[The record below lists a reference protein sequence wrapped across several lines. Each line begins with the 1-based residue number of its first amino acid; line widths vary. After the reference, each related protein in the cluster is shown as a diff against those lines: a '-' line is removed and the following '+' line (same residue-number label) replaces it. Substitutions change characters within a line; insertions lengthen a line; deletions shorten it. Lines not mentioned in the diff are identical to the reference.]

1 MDFEEETE
9 GLWTGFVK
17 LTKLINKYRYYF
29 MLVHLFSYRL
39 QKTSKGYVNKGQLH

>member
-9 GLWTGFVK
+9 GLWTGCVK
-17 LTKLINKYRYYF
+17 LTNKQIIRYHF

-39 QKTSKGYVNKGQLH
+39 QKTSKGDVNKGQVH